1 MSTVYRNARGSQ
13 LVDGIPAWQVR
24 ENLILASY
32 ALHSRFSTGR
42 VHEEPPHPYR
52 GPFQRD
58 RDRVLHSAAFRRLSG
73 KMQVFTGDMGDYH
86 RTRLTHT
93 HEVASIARTIGRTL
107 RLNEDLIEAM
117 SLLHDIGH
125 PPFGHCGE
133 DVLDECMHDYG
144 GFSHNRFALELV
156 ENIEQRYT
164 SYAGL
169 NLSFEVLE
177 GQQHRT
183 NKSGP
188 DVPWLEAQVVDAA
201 DSMAYDAHD
210 LDDALK
216 LGLLQWNQL
225 GQLGLIQ
232 RVLRQN
238 RMPQLLPET
247 QRQRLV
253 HSLIDLQV
261 DQFLEGSLQQ
271 LAEAGDLDCRAI
283 REVGIRL
290 QMPPQLE
297 QEKAEL
303 EKFLFEHVYRHPRLI
318 EIRQRAATR
327 VRQLFSL
334 LNAYPERLP
343 HRFQQIAATRG
354 VPIAVG
360 FYIAGMTDR
369 FCDDQYVRMIE
380 LGRELADDWM

>member
-1 MSTVYRNARGSQ
+1 
-13 LVDGIPAWQVR
+13 
-24 ENLILASY
+24 
-32 ALHSRFSTGR
+32 
-42 VHEEPPHPYR
+42 
-52 GPFQRD
+52 
-58 RDRVLHSAAFRRLSG
+58 
-73 KMQVFTGDMGDYH
+73 
-86 RTRLTHT
+86 
-93 HEVASIARTIGRTL
+93 
-107 RLNEDLIEAM
+107 
-117 SLLHDIGH
+117 
-125 PPFGHCGE
+125 
-133 DVLDECMHDYG
+133 
-144 GFSHNRFALELV
+144 
-156 ENIEQRYT
+156 
-164 SYAGL
+164 
-169 NLSFEVLE
+169 
-177 GQQHRT
+177 
-183 NKSGP
+183 
-188 DVPWLEAQVVDAA
+188 
-201 DSMAYDAHD
+201 MAYDAHD

-334 LNAYPERLP
+334 LNAIQSVCPIVSNRSLP
-343 HRFQQIAATRG
+343 R
-354 VPIAVG
+354 
-360 FYIAGMTDR
+360 AGSRSRPVSTSR
-369 FCDDQYVRMIE
+369 
-380 LGRELADDWM
+380 A